1 MTSKKQEDNN
11 GGKNML
17 KSTKLL
23 VTIII
28 GIFLLAACGTPES
41 NKTST
46 DATDSN
52 KQEQKIKEDEKEK
65 EQDKEKTIEQEDEE
79 EKDTAKEEEKKT
91 TDSQSSSEKKDESNV
106 RSAEKSLTFT
116 LNNEEKQE
124 TASLKESDTQ
134 DYSLYVLEGYELTG
148 EEPGKDVLYLNEDDA
163 NFMRIEYLTNTDKA
177 SQEEIAI
184 EQLKA
189 VRDNIEKI
197 EPAASE
203 SWLANASIHGVE
215 KDNEKVLSYLIPQGD
230 HVLKLTIFT
239 KKDNDYSDP
248 FIKMAETI
256 EAK

>member
-1 MTSKKQEDNN
+1 
-11 GGKNML
+11 ML

-52 KQEQKIKEDEKEK
+52 KQEQKIKEDEKEN
-65 EQDKEKTIEQEDEE
+65 EQDKEKTIEQKDEE
-79 EKDTAKEEEKKT
+79 AEKDTAKEDEKKT
-91 TDSQSSSEKKDESNV
+91 IDSQSSSEKKDKSNV

-116 LNNEEKQE
+116 LNIEEKQE
-124 TASLKESDTQ
+124 TAFLKESDTQ

-163 NFMRIEYLTNTDKA
+163 NFMRIEYLTDTDKE

-215 KDNEKVLSYLIPQGD
+215 KENEKVLSYIIPQGD
-230 HVLKLTIFT
+230 RLLKLTIFT

-248 FIKMAETI
+248 FLKMAETI